1 MYFFLIDVFICFK
14 LNWYCMYHL
23 EPPGPP
29 GSLKVVDS
37 TKTSIT
43 LGWAKPVYDGGAPII
58 GYLVEM
64 RDKVQMEGEK
74 ERDPE
79 EGWKKCNTDGQLVIT
94 EFTMINLDERKEY
107 EFRVSA
113 QNQVGMG
120 RPTNLKEAVSPKE
133 INGKHLF

>member
-1 MYFFLIDVFICFK
+1 MTIS
-14 LNWYCMYHL
+14 

-29 GSLKVVDS
+29 GGLKVVDS

-43 LGWAKPVYDGGAPII
+43 LGWFKPVYDGGAPII

-64 RDKVQMEGEK
+64 REKVEMEGEQ

-79 EGWKKCNTDGQLVIT
+79 EGWSKCNTSGQLVLT
-94 EFTMINLDERKEY
+94 EFTMLNLDERKQY

-120 RPTNLKEAVSPKE
+120 RPAKLKDAVTPKE
-133 INGKHLF
+133 IHGKMRSHFPQCKQTII